1 MTFAV
6 FTAERFANRG
16 HKMKFSTLVVPLV
29 AALGLSACVATPD
42 QNLAVGALSGAAIGA
57 AVSSK
62 EDKTQGILTGA
73 AVGAIAGTYLGRTSQ
88 PGRCYYRNS
97 NGQRYIAAC

>member
-1 MTFAV
+1 
-6 FTAERFANRG
+6 
-16 HKMKFSTLVVPLV
+16 MKFASFALPLV
-29 AALGLSACVATPD
+29 AALGLSACVATPE
-42 QNLAVGALSGAAIGA
+42 QNTAVGALSGAAIGA

-73 AVGAIAGTYLGRTSQ
+73 AVGAIAGTYLGKTSD
-88 PGRCYYRNS
+88 PNRCYYRNS

>member
-1 MTFAV
+1 
-6 FTAERFANRG
+6 
-16 HKMKFSTLVVPLV
+16 MKFSTLTLPLV
-29 AALGLSACVATPD
+29 AALGLSACVATPE
-42 QNLAVGALSGAAIGA
+42 QNTAVGALSGAAIGA

-73 AVGAIAGTYLGRTSQ
+73 AVGAIAGTYLGKTSQ